1 VSANDSTDYRALAG
15 DAAEIDAPSDFVSAT
30 RERPRGEDARLD
42 LLLPDDLLTEH
53 TLSAPERALLR
64 GVLMNLLHALQL
76 PDRTAGPRRIEELL
90 GSLKNA
96 GGRPA
101 RVGETGIPANLAQID
116 DFDAYFRV
124 HRITSQQPA
133 LALVRSLLQTARAVM
148 SLFGRADHLPE
159 ARVQQ
164 QIAGFI
170 AYTHLLAR
178 TFDLGELS

>member
-1 VSANDSTDYRALAG
+1 
-15 DAAEIDAPSDFVSAT
+15 
-30 RERPRGEDARLD
+30 
-42 LLLPDDLLTEH
+42 
-53 TLSAPERALLR
+53 
-64 GVLMNLLHALQL
+64 MNLLHALQL

-170 AYTHLLAR
+170 AYTQLLAR